1 MVMWPH
7 SIRQHMPPQRI
18 LYKKRMGF
26 GPSSFKSQN
35 NPKFIQS
42 HGLGFCLM
50 FLMIMAHISQL
61 HGMGSRPTYFSTQWI
76 ELMAIM
82 KWAHKPCFSCITD
95 QAHYFLIKSR
105 FMTDIIS
112 LILNETSLPY
122 PIKDQNYTKWVLEEK
137 RPISRQM
144 VYLDNKIMK
153 P

>member
-1 MVMWPH
+1 
-7 SIRQHMPPQRI
+7 
-18 LYKKRMGF
+18 MGF

-42 HGLGFCLM
+42 HGLGFWSM
-50 FLMIMAHISQL
+50 FLMAQVSPL

-82 KWAHKPCFSCITD
+82 KWAHNPCFSCITD
-95 QAHYFLIKSR
+95 QAQYFLIKSR
-105 FMTDIIS
+105 FKTYIIS
-112 LILNETSLPY
+112 LILNGMNLPSA
-122 PIKDQNYTKWVLEEK
+122 IKAQNYTKWILEEK

-144 VYLDNKIMK
+144 VYLGNKVMK